1 MASTQYKRVLLK
13 LSGEALAG
21 EKGYGIDSDIL
32 SSIAEDILELHN
44 AGVEVGIVIGGGNIF
59 RGVAGTS
66 MGIDRTAGDTVGM
79 LATLMSSIMVQSAL
93 KNAGLDARVLSAFK
107 VEKACEFFVR
117 DRAINHLENGRIVIV
132 AGGTGNPFFT
142 TDSAA
147 ALRCAELECD
157 VLMKATQVDG
167 VYDKDPNKFDDAVRY
182 ETITHGDAIAQN
194 LKVMD
199 TTAFALCMDNDI
211 PILVFKLLE
220 KGNILKAVSGESVC
234 STVSSK
240 G

>member
-1 MASTQYKRVLLK
+1 MASKQYKRVLLK

-21 EKGYGIDSDIL
+21 EKGYGIDANIL
-32 SSIAEDILELHN
+32 NSVAEDILELHN
-44 AGVEVGIVIGGGNIF
+44 ADVQVGIVIGGGNIF

-66 MGIDRTAGDTVGM
+66 LGIDRTAGDTVGM
-79 LATLMSSIMVQSAL
+79 LATLMNSLMVQSAL
-93 KNAGLDARVLSAFK
+93 KNVGLDARVLSAFK

-117 DRAINHLENGRIVIV
+117 DRAINHLDNGRIVIV

-182 ETITHGDAIAQN
+182 TTISHADAIAQN

-211 PILVFKLLE
+211 PIMVFKLLE
-220 KGNILKAVSGESVC
+220 KGNCLKALSDSSVST
-234 STVSSK
+234 TVTSK
-240 G
+240 E